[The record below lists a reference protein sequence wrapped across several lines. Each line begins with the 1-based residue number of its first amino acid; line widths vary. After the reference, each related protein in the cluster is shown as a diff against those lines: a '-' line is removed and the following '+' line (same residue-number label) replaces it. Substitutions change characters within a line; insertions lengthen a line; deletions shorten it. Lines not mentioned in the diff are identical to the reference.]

1 MMAEQEMPKEKQQS
15 EREYASPREQQ
26 RENERTS
33 TPDLGEREAARRQ
46 ARQDPLQRRDR

>member
-1 MMAEQEMPKEKQQS
+1 MAEQEMPKEKQQR
-15 EREYASPREQQ
+15 ERESASPREQPRQ
-26 RENERTS
+26 NERAS

>member
-1 MMAEQEMPKEKQQS
+1 MMAEQEMPKEKQG
-15 EREYASPREQQ
+15 ERETGSPREQPRQ
-26 RENERTS
+26 NERAS